1 MGKYY
6 DGTKLLSLLDLNGNK
21 PEIYICTS
29 NRSAGKTTY
38 FSRLCVNRFI
48 KFKEKFMLIYRFK
61 NELDSVADMFFKDIR
76 GLFFREYDMTA
87 KPRAKGAYYELFLN
101 DESCGY
107 AVALSSADNIKKHS
121 HEFSDVMRMMYD
133 EFQSETNHYCSDEVS
148 KLISIHTSVARG
160 NGKFVRYVPIYMISN
175 PVTILN
181 PYYVEMGIT
190 DRLNDETNFLKGD
203 GYVLE
208 QGFVEGASQA
218 QLESGFNR
226 AFASN
231 KYVAYSAE
239 SVYLNDSK
247 VFIEKMTGRSR
258 YLGTI
263 KYLETNYAIRSFDE
277 KGIIYCDTNAD
288 MNFPLKIS
296 VTINDHDVNY
306 VMLKNNE
313 FFIDNMRY
321 FFTHGCF
328 RFKNMRCKDAVL
340 NLLKY

>member
-1 MGKYY
+1 
-6 DGTKLLSLLDLNGNK
+6 
-21 PEIYICTS
+21 
-29 NRSAGKTTY
+29 
-38 FSRLCVNRFI
+38 
-48 KFKEKFMLIYRFK
+48 
-61 NELDSVADMFFKDIR
+61 
-76 GLFFREYDMTA
+76 
-87 KPRAKGAYYELFLN
+87 
-101 DESCGY
+101 
-107 AVALSSADNIKKHS
+107 
-121 HEFSDVMRMMYD
+121 
-133 EFQSETNHYCSDEVS
+133 
-148 KLISIHTSVARG
+148 
-160 NGKFVRYVPIYMISN
+160 MISN

-218 QLESGFNR
+218 QKESGFNR
-226 AFASN
+226 AFSNN

-277 KGIIYCDTNAD
+277 KGIVYCDTNAD